1 MKKNFALSLV
11 CASILMTPCF
21 ANELYNLPSVV
32 ITGNGSKVS
41 SKTSESSPLEEG
53 FLQKS
58 VMVGAFGDLKTSN
71 VPYQINSISKKLIE
85 DQQAIGLEDIIKYT
99 PSAQIEMRGGAEVGR
114 PQTRGF
120 RSDVV
125 SNTFYDGL
133 QVFAVTAKPMEQF
146 ESVEILNGVAGTL
159 YGPQTP
165 SGIFNFVEKRPTATF
180 YNSITSTYMN
190 DGNAGVHG
198 DFGGRD
204 GILGYRI
211 NLVKQGGEGYV
222 NNSTLERELV
232 AIALDWHVSDNAVI
246 ETNFS
251 HYDYKKEGYAGSF
264 VMPVLTGGIA
274 RYTLPTPVDSSKAG
288 LGQEYAGMDLETT
301 TASTKLK
308 YSINPDWYFEGGYL
322 YQRSDRSIYGVSN
335 TFTNNIGG
343 YQAVQTTL
351 SAPGRT
357 DINSWMAH
365 INTERVDPFGFQHD
379 IAFGGNGY
387 QLTGYS
393 NLVTSSSS
401 AILGNS
407 NIYKPL
413 VFAEPSTFN
422 SNVTRYKSSLS
433 DVNNLV
439 LGDTIS
445 FNKQWQTVLTVSN
458 SWLNQYSYSSSG
470 AKTKTY
476 DDQGKSYAASVIY
489 KPVDNLSFYTT
500 YADSILAGSSGTN
513 ADGSTTVLDPS
524 RSKQYEI
531 GAKTTLYNIDYSTA
545 LFQISRPIAYQGDD
559 GNYAEKGEQRNRGVE
574 IMAGGKLTDNLSVL
588 GGATYLNAELQDAML
603 KSLNGKQII
612 GVPEWQY
619 NILFDYL
626 LPINTGTLGF
636 SANFHYTD
644 DRPIDE
650 ANSQYVSDYY
660 TIDLGARYITKH
672 FLGDKTT
679 FRLTVNNITNEKYWA
694 GVFAAGS
701 MDGFGTSSPR
711 GSQIFLGEP
720 RRIIASMQIT
730 F

>member
-1 MKKNFALSLV
+1 MNQQLSFITCTILV
-11 CASILMTPCF
+11 CLGTLNAEE
-21 ANELYNLPSVV
+21 NSVV
-32 ITGNGSKVS
+32 I
-41 SKTSESSPLEEG
+41 SKTIKEKPNKSLDAS
-53 FLQKS
+53 FLNDTNN
-58 VMVGAFGDLKTSN
+58 VGPFGKTKN
-71 VPYQINSISKKLIE
+71 VDIPYQINTIPQEVIE
-85 DQQAIGLEDIIKYT
+85 DQQAVGLEDIIKYL

-146 ESVEILNGVAGTL
+146 ESVEILNGIAGTL

-165 SGIFNFVEKRPTATF
+165 SGIFNFVEKRPMSTF
-180 YNSITSTYMN
+180 YNSITTTYSDDAN
-190 DGNAGVHG
+190 FGVHG
-198 DFGGRD
+198 DFGGRE
-204 GILGYRI
+204 GIVGYRI

-222 NNSTLERELV
+222 SNSTLERELI
-232 AIALDWHVSDNAVI
+232 AIALDWHVSDNAII

-251 HYDYKKEGYAGSF
+251 HYDYKKEGYAGTF
-264 VMPVLTGGIA
+264 VMPILAGGIA
-274 RYTLPTPVDSSKAG
+274 RYALPNPVDSTKAG

-322 YQRSDRSIYGVSN
+322 YQRADRSIYGVSN
-335 TFTNNIGG
+335 IFTNNTGG

-365 INTERVDPFGFQHD
+365 VNTNKTDPFGIDHA
-379 IAFGGNGY
+379 IALGGNGY

-393 NLVTSSSS
+393 NLTSSGTT
-401 AILGNS
+401 ATLGNA
-407 NIYKPL
+407 NIYNPL
-413 VFAEPSTFN
+413 VFGEPNTFN
-422 SNVTRYKSSLS
+422 SSVNRYKSSLNDINS
-433 DVNNLV
+433 LV
-439 LGDTIS
+439 LGDMIT
-445 FNKQWQTVLTVSN
+445 FNKQWQMILTASN
-458 SWLNQYSYSSSG
+458 SWLKQYSYSTTGTES
-470 AKTKTY
+470 KTY
-476 DDQGKSYAASVIY
+476 DEQGQSYAASLIY
-489 KPVDNLSFYTT
+489 KPIDNLNFYVT
-500 YADSILAGSSGTN
+500 YADAIQAGSSGTN
-513 ADGSTTVLDPS
+513 ADGSTVVLNPS

-531 GAKTTLYNIDYSTA
+531 GAKTSLYNIDLSTS
-545 LFQISRPIAYQGDD
+545 LFQIARPIAYQGED
-559 GNYAEKGEQRNRGVE
+559 GIYAEKGEQRNRGVE
-574 IMAGGKLTDNLSVL
+574 LIAGGKLLDNLSLL

-619 NILFDYL
+619 NILLDYL
-626 LPINTGTLGF
+626 LPISTGTLGF

-650 ANSQYVSDYY
+650 ANTQYASDYY
-660 TIDLGARYITKH
+660 SIDLGARYITKH
-672 FLGDKTT
+672 LLGNKTT
-679 FRLTVNNITNEKYWA
+679 FRLTLNNVTNEKYWA

-701 MDGFGTSSPR
+701 MDGFGTASAR
-711 GSQIFLGEP
+711 GSQLFLGEP
-720 RRIIASMQIT
+720 RRIIASMQVT

>member
-1 MKKNFALSLV
+1 MKKIFPFSPV
-11 CASILMTPCF
+11 CASILLSPSF
-21 ANELYNLPSVV
+21 ADVYELPSVV
-32 ITGNGSKVS
+32 VTGAGKSS
-41 SKTSESSPLEEG
+41 SKAHDSSSLSEG
-53 FLQKS
+53 FLKDTVHLGS
-58 VMVGAFGDLKTSN
+58 LGAFKAAEA
-71 VPYQINSISKKLIE
+71 PYQINIIPKGLIE
-85 DQQAIGLEDIIKYT
+85 DQQAIGLEDIVKYI

-165 SGIFNFVEKRPTATF
+165 SGIFNFVEKRPTNTF
-180 YNSITSTYMN
+180 YNSITTTYAEKEN
-190 DGNAGVHG
+190 GGIHG
-198 DFGGRD
+198 DFGGRE

-211 NLVKQGGEGYV
+211 NLIKQGGEGYV
-222 NNSTLERELV
+222 SDSTLERELV
-232 AIALDWHVSDNAVI
+232 AIALDWHVSDNAIV

-251 HYDYKKEGYAGSF
+251 HYNYKKEGYAGSF
-264 VMPVLTGGIA
+264 VMPILVGGVA
-274 RYTLPTPVDSSKAG
+274 KYTLPSPVDSSKAG

-322 YQRSDRSIYGVSN
+322 YQRADRSIYGVSN
-335 TFTNNIGG
+335 TFTNNAGR

-357 DINSWMAH
+357 EINSWMAH
-365 INTERVDPFGFQHD
+365 VTTEATDPLDLKHA

-393 NLVTSSSS
+393 NLATSSSS
-401 AILGNS
+401 AILGNAS
-407 NIYKPL
+407 IYNPL
-413 VFAEPSTFN
+413 VFDEPSTFN
-422 SNVTRYKSSLS
+422 SSVTRYKSSLT
-433 DVNNLV
+433 DVNSLV
-439 LGDTIS
+439 IGDTIS

-458 SWLNQYSYSSSG
+458 SWLNQSSYTSSG
-470 AKTKTY
+470 TKTKTY
-476 DDQGKSYAASVIY
+476 DDQGKSYAASVIF
-489 KPVDNLSFYTT
+489 KPLENLSFYTT
-500 YADSILAGSSGTN
+500 YADSIQAGSSGTN
-513 ADGSTTVLDPS
+513 ADGSSTVLEPS
-524 RSKQYEI
+524 RSKQYEV
-531 GAKTTLYNIDYSTA
+531 GAKTSLYDIDYSAA

-559 GNYAEKGEQRNRGVE
+559 GIYAEKGEQRNRGVE
-574 IMAGGKLTDNLSVL
+574 LMAGGKLTDNISLL

-626 LPINTGTLGF
+626 LPISTGALGF

-650 ANSQYVSDYY
+650 ANSQYASDYY

-672 FLGDKTT
+672 LFGDKTT
-679 FRLTVNNITNEKYWA
+679 FRLSVNNVTNEKYWA

-701 MDGFGTSSPR
+701 MDGFGTSSAR
-711 GSQIFLGEP
+711 GTQIFLGEP
-720 RRIIASMQIT
+720 RRIIASMQVT

>member
-1 MKKNFALSLV
+1 MNKHFTLSV
-11 CASILMTPCF
+11 ICASMLL
-21 ANELYNLPSVV
+21 ANDVYELPSVV
-32 ITGNGSKVS
+32 ITGNGTKSS
-41 SKTSESSPLEEG
+41 SKNAETPNGINEG
-53 FLQKS
+53 FLNKS
-58 VMVGAFGDLKTSN
+58 VKVGSLGNFKASD
-71 VPYQINSISKKLIE
+71 VPYQINSIPKEVIE
-85 DQQAIGLEDIIKYT
+85 DQQAIGLEDIIKYV

-146 ESVEILNGVAGTL
+146 ENVEILNGIAGTL

-180 YNSITSTYMN
+180 YNSITTTYSEDAN
-190 DGNAGVHG
+190 FGVHG
-198 DFGGRD
+198 DFGGRE

-222 NNSTLERELV
+222 SNSELERELV
-232 AIALDWHVSDNAVI
+232 AIALDWHVSDNAII

-251 HYDYKKEGYAGSF
+251 HYDYKREGYAGTF
-264 VMPVLTGGIA
+264 VMPILNGGIA
-274 RYTLPTPVDSSKAG
+274 KYALPSPVDSSKAG

-301 TASTKLK
+301 TASAKLK

-322 YQRSDRSIYGVSN
+322 YQRADRSIYGVSN
-335 TFTNNIGG
+335 TFTNNVGG

-365 INTERVDPFGFQHD
+365 VNTNAVDALGLDHG

-393 NLVTSSSS
+393 NRNTTGTT
-401 AILGNS
+401 ATLGNA
-407 NIYKPL
+407 NIYNPL
-413 VFAEPSTFN
+413 VFGEPTSFN
-422 SNVTRYKSSLS
+422 GNIDRYKSSLS
-433 DVNNLV
+433 DINNLIV
-439 LGDTIS
+439 GDTIT
-445 FNKQWQTVLTVSN
+445 FNKQWQTILTLSN
-458 SWLNQYSYSSSG
+458 SWLNQYSYSTTG

-476 DDQGKSYAASVIY
+476 DEEGQSYAASVIY
-489 KPVDNLSFYTT
+489 KPIDNLSLYLT
-500 YADSILAGSSGTN
+500 YADSIQAGSSGTN
-513 ADGSTTVLDPS
+513 ADGSTTVLAPT

-531 GAKTTLYNIDYSTA
+531 GAKTTLNNIDFSTA
-545 LFQISRPIAYQGDD
+545 LFEITRPIAYQGDD
-559 GNYAEKGEQRNRGVE
+559 GVYAEKGEQRNRGVE
-574 IMAGGKLTDNLSVL
+574 LMTGGKIIDNLSVL
-588 GGATYLNAELQDAML
+588 GGITYLNAELQDAKL
-603 KSLNGKQII
+603 TTLNGKQII

-619 NILFDYL
+619 NVLFDYL
-626 LPINTGTLGF
+626 VPISTGTLGF

-644 DRPIDE
+644 DRPLDE
-650 ANSQYVSDYY
+650 ANSQYASDYY
-660 TIDLGARYITKH
+660 TVDLGARYITKH

-679 FRLTVNNITNEKYWA
+679 FRLTVNNITNEKYWS

-701 MDGFGTSSPR
+701 MDGFGTASPR
-711 GSQIFLGEP
+711 GAQVFLGEP
-720 RRIIASMQIT
+720 RRFIASMQVN